1 MLILVDEA
9 TNIRFI
15 RWFETKDGMVDPTCA
30 TLYQW
35 STKGMNTLFI
45 RCDGAGENHSLEDT
59 LHSSQWKMPIA
70 FEYTARNTPQ
80 QNHLAEIGI
89 YVICCRGRA
98 LM

>member
-45 RCDGAGENHSLEDT
+45 RCDGAGKNHSLEDT
-59 LHSSQWKMPIA
+59 LHSS
-70 FEYTARNTPQ
+70 
-80 QNHLAEIGI
+80 
-89 YVICCRGRA
+89 
-98 LM
+98 